1 MCVTFGCC
9 NTHVD
14 HGLRA
19 VGMNNVQF
27 DKRYSWG
34 PYRQAMQERMKP
46 EDKERQRIKLK
57 RMQDVKM

>member
-1 MCVTFGCC
+1 MDCV
-9 NTHVD
+9 
-14 HGLRA
+14 RA

-27 DKRYSWG
+27 DKRYLWG

-57 RMQDVKM
+57 RMQDVEM